1 VSAGVLVHP
10 LVHLSVDGTG
20 SAADQIGPSESG
32 NSPKPGPQATGVT
45 GPVPTAGPVP
55 NKKLRRSSGDTPDL
69 CSPLSTVSTDPP
81 RALRHSSGGNNPI
94 VM

>member
-10 LVHLSVDGTG
+10 LVYLSVNGTG
-20 SAADQIGPSESG
+20 SAADQIEPSESG

-45 GPVPTAGPVP
+45 GPVPTAGPVS
-55 NKKLRRSSGDTPDL
+55 NKKFRRSSGDTPDL
-69 CSPLSTVSTDPP
+69 RSLLSTVSTGPP
-81 RALRHSSGGNNPI
+81 RALRHSSGGNDPL

>member
-45 GPVPTAGPVP
+45 GLVPTAGLVP
-55 NKKLRRSSGDTPDL
+55 NEKFRRSFGGTPDL
-69 CSPLSTVSTDPP
+69 RLSLSTVSTDRP
-81 RALRHSSGGNNPI
+81 RALQHSSGGNDPL